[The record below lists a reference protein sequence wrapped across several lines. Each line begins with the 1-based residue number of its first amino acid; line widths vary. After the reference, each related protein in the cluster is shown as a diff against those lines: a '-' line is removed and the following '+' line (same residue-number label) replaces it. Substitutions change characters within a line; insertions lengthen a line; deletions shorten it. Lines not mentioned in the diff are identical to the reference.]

1 MRKFRLNSSC
11 AVDTKEHDEFDELLK
26 LVNAVNINGNDNVK
40 FVEIDNELVEIDN
53 ELAELLI
60 ELKKIKD
67 YEDNQINDFYTLM
80 SCITNEKDMEIFQ
93 MKKLAEIKDWIRKNR
108 DHKSV
113 KKNPYNDKKMGPG

>member
-1 MRKFRLNSSC
+1 MRKCRLNSSC

-26 LVNAVNINGNDNVK
+26 LVNAVDINGNDNVK
-40 FVEIDNELVEIDN
+40 FVEIDNELAELSN
-53 ELAELLI
+53 ELE
-60 ELKKIKD
+60 KMND
-67 YEDNQINDFYTLM
+67 YADNPINDFYTLM

-113 KKNPYNDKKMGPG
+113 KKNPDNDEKMGPG